1 MALFGEKYG
10 DKVRVVRV
18 GDFSKEL
25 CGGTHVSRTGDIGV
39 FKITAESSISAGVR
53 RLEAV
58 TGGVAYQQYKDAID
72 TIQRIASIVRVAEP
86 ELIDTVERIAAE
98 RRELEKEVDRLKMK
112 LAQAN
117 SDDLIKNARRFGQY
131 TVVTRRVQGVDRAQM
146 RAIAETV
153 RNKLAQPAVVVLGT
167 NTADDT
173 GVSIVATVS
182 KNDAAKVHAGKL
194 VNMVAEKVGGRG
206 GGRADMAEAGGKD
219 TKALESA
226 IDGAF
231 DIVRQMIGD
240 D

>member
-1 MALFGEKYG
+1 
-10 DKVRVVRV
+10 
-18 GDFSKEL
+18 
-25 CGGTHVSRTGDIGV
+25 
-39 FKITAESSISAGVR
+39 
-53 RLEAV
+53 
-58 TGGVAYQQYKDAID
+58 
-72 TIQRIASIVRVAEP
+72 
-86 ELIDTVERIAAE
+86 
-98 RRELEKEVDRLKMK
+98 
-112 LAQAN
+112 
-117 SDDLIKNARRFGQY
+117 
-131 TVVTRRVQGVDRAQM
+131 M